1 MLSSSL
7 DALLKQTMT
16 TSLKELFDYDRMTL
30 QVQLDN
36 CRAFPQRA
44 IKDLPWPCRR
54 QKKGDREGD
63 IVGGI

>member
-7 DALLKQTMT
+7 DALLMQTKT
-16 TSLKELFDYDRMTL
+16 TSLKELFDYDCMTL

-44 IKDLPWPCRR
+44 IKDWPWPCRR
-54 QKKGDREGD
+54 Q
-63 IVGGI
+63 